1 MNPGPARLALA
12 GAGGRLRAAAAAL
25 ASRRRRRPGLRRA
38 TRCWRWSRRR
48 PRRCCRWTWPACA
61 PPPGPSRCWP
71 GRPNAKRPVRAA
83 RARRGFDEMADVDT
97 WLFARVGS
105 AAAGVGTL
113 ELARGRFE
121 GKRVLEAFAARR
133 PESRTTSFAGLP
145 GAADAEQALA
155 LLDARTLA
163 FGPPALVRAAAARG
177 GAGGAAQHP
186 WLASVRGAL
195 DDEAGQGGR
204 LAVVELAFV
213 VQPDAR
219 NELAEVLGTPS
230 ELHLERVGGRLFL
243 DRQARGVLVGVASQA
258 RDGAGRWPSSSA
270 RTSGR
275 CRSASRSARWRWRP
289 CCAGRPPP
297 LGAPAWCWNWRSPR
311 TNAPS
316 SRTSW
321 PPSPP
326 CWPAPRS
333 RPPTPEPA
341 PRTGSGCRRRRRPRS
356 GRCSTER
363 ASAVLRVPLAEHEQH
378 RVRRRGG
385 RRHAEQGIG
394 AVGPRLGGIT
404 LLERGGRVWPSPPGR
419 GTRPSSSGRP
429 G

>member
-1 MNPGPARLALA
+1 MNPGPARLALVALAA
-12 GAGGRLRAAAAAL
+12 GCAPLPPPSPAPPAAPRPAPGDALLALVPAPAEAVLSVDVARLRASAWAKPVLAWAAEREKAGEGG
-25 ASRRRRRPGLRRA
+25 PGA
-38 TRCWRWSRRR
+38 
-48 PRRCCRWTWPACA
+48 
-61 PPPGPSRCWP
+61 
-71 GRPNAKRPVRAA
+71 
-83 RARRGFDEMADVDT
+83 RGFDEMADVDT

-113 ELARGRFE
+113 ELARGRFQ
-121 GKRVLEAFAARR
+121 GKRVLEAFAVRR

-177 GAGGAAQHP
+177 GAGGAAHHP

-258 RDGAGRWPSSSA
+258 REAQALAEQLHQNFRELSERKSVRALALAPVLRRATATA
-270 RTSGR
+270 RG
-275 CRSASRSARWRWRP
+275 SRVVLELAITEDERTVVSDKLA
-289 CCAGRPPP
+289 AVAALLARPPE
-297 LGAPAWCWNWRSPR
+297 
-311 TNAPS
+311 
-316 SRTSW
+316 
-321 PPSPP
+321 PPPP
-326 CWPAPRS
+326 PAP
-333 RPPTPEPA
+333 
-341 PRTGSGCRRRRRPRS
+341 
-356 GRCSTER
+356 
-363 ASAVLRVPLAEHEQH
+363 
-378 RVRRRGG
+378 
-385 RRHAEQGIG
+385 
-394 AVGPRLGGIT
+394 
-404 LLERGGRVWPSPPGR
+404 
-419 GTRPSSSGRP
+419 
-429 G
+429 